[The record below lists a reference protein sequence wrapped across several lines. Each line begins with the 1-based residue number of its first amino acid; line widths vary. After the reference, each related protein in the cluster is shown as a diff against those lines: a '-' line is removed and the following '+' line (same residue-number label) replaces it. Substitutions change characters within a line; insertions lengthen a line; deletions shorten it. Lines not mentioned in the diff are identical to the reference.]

1 MKNCAAK
8 KLAKILTDIFMT
20 AILVFLANRQNG
32 TGVMLHAVLGVALFA
47 LFALHHFLNA
57 AYFKSIFKGKYG
69 ARRIVLAATNAAL
82 FAAMLLMAASSV
94 MISGLAFNAAFLPV
108 NFAWRNIHASCSSWV
123 FMIAA
128 FHFSLHAHSALAH
141 LEQKI
146 PSAIFVPVSVLIFGA
161 GIFAFSQS
169 KIFSNLFLL
178 YTDARLAHS
187 FAMQITF
194 SILTIFFRVHGN
206 SFCAEIVRKKKN
218 ELREFWALNKM
229 FKAADAS
236 SGI

>member
-128 FHFSLHAHSALAH
+128 FHISLHTHSALAR

-178 YTDARLAHS
+178 YTDASLAHS
-187 FAMQITF
+187 FAMQIAF
-194 SILTIFFRVHGN
+194 SILTIFSVCMATHFALKL
-206 SFCAEIVRKKKN
+206 FERKKMN
-218 ELREFWALNKM
+218 C
-229 FKAADAS
+229 AS
-236 SGI
+236 FGL